1 MYVYIYT
8 YDINIQSTTII
19 IYNLATVSTADLAK
33 MGKKFGKEDLKK
45 LCDQNAFII
54 KTTFWFLLTL
64 LLLLLCNEINNTL
77 CLLLL
82 LRLIHISQ
90 LSFLVYINKCINIHK
105 YIQK

>member
-1 MYVYIYT
+1 MYVYIY
-8 YDINIQSTTII
+8 DINIQLITII
-19 IYNLATVSTADLAK
+19 MYNLATVSTADLAK

-82 LRLIHISQ
+82 LLLRLIHISQ
-90 LSFLVYINKCINIHK
+90 LSLLVYINKCINIHK